1 MPYLGIDIGGTKV
14 ALLLER
20 PDSADP
26 VRLRFSWPRDGD
38 ADADLDTLASAV
50 SRIAADARLGGL
62 AGIRAAGL
70 ALPATVREGR
80 ITAWPS
86 RPSWTALRL
95 DAVLERVLPEVPVV
109 WEDDGN
115 LAALAEAARTGVPDL
130 AYLGLGTGVGGGIV
144 LGGRL
149 HTGPSG
155 GAAEI
160 GHMLIDPGGAAC
172 VCGRTGCLQAVASG
186 TATLLRAAALRGA
199 PVDAAAFRTGLAED
213 RPWATGPLRQTAAAL
228 AVTAVNLGELLQCR
242 EIRIGGGFGHGT
254 PGLLG
259 RTRAETQRL
268 TRPGVVPPVI
278 RRAAHGADASLHGA
292 VLLARTGGMARPA
305 GSRADR
311 PSS

>member
-20 PDSADP
+20 SGSARP
-26 VRLRFSWPRDGD
+26 ARFRFTWPRGGG
-38 ADADLDTLASAV
+38 ADDDLDALASAV
-50 SRIAADARLGGL
+50 SRIAADAGPDGL

-80 ITAWPS
+80 ITTWPS
-86 RPSWTALRL
+86 RPSWTGLRL
-95 DAVLERVLPEVPVV
+95 DALLGRVLPEIPVV
-109 WEDDGN
+109 HEDDGN

-149 HTGPSG
+149 HTGPFG

-160 GHMLIDPGGAAC
+160 GHLLIDPGGAAC

-186 TATLLRAAALRGA
+186 TATLARAAALRGT
-199 PVDAAAFRTGLAED
+199 PVDAAAFRAGLAEG

-228 AVTAVNLGELLQCR
+228 AVAAVNLGELLQCR
-242 EIRIGGGFGHGT
+242 EVRIGGGFGHGT

-259 RTRAETQRL
+259 RVRAEVRRL
-268 TRPGVVPPVI
+268 TRPGVDPPAI
-278 RRAAHGADASLHGA
+278 RRAAHGADASLYGA
-292 VLLARTGGMARPA
+292 VLLARTEGTAKPA

-311 PSS
+311 PSP

>member
-1 MPYLGIDIGGTKV
+1 MPYLGIDIGGTKA

-20 PDSADP
+20 SGSSRPA
-26 VRLRFSWPRDGD
+26 RLRFTWPRDGD
-38 ADADLDTLASAV
+38 AESDLDALASAV
-50 SRIAADARLGGL
+50 SRITADAGL
-62 AGIRAAGL
+62 DGPRGIRAAGL

-80 ITAWPS
+80 ITAWPC
-86 RPSWTALRL
+86 RPSWTGLRL
-95 DAVLERVLPEVPVV
+95 DALLERVLAGIPVV
-109 WEDDGN
+109 HEDDGN
-115 LAALAEAARTGVPDL
+115 LAALAEAADSGVPDL

-149 HTGPSG
+149 HTGPLG

-160 GHMLIDPGGAAC
+160 GHLLIGLGGAAC
-172 VCGRTGCLQAVASG
+172 ACGRAGCLQAVASG
-186 TATLLRAAALRGA
+186 PATLARAAALRGA

-213 RPWATGPLRQTAAAL
+213 SPWATGPLRQTAAAL

-259 RTRAETQRL
+259 LIRAETRRL
-268 TRPGVVPPVI
+268 TRPGTEPPAI

-292 VLLARTGGMARPA
+292 ALLARTASPGQPSA
-305 GSRADR
+305 SRQ
-311 PSS
+311 PQQFP